1 MQYER
6 RIANTYG
13 IYSLWLIWFIS
24 IGSLVVVPIASLY
37 ISTFWIPLISFLL
50 EGLLYFIIKY
60 NNKAKMPSCLRLPH
74 IVIVVLFCVSLVYVA
89 LNIILICDIG
99 DSTYVFID
107 IISKLPILIILPL
120 SLIVTLYNIKKGY
133 NSNVCINCQAKNG
146 SIAERGFLGRLYTQE
161 GDYLAK
167 MLLILSLLLNLLA
180 WGYYFIFFIS
190 ANVNTLDEF
199 VFVWLP
205 LLIFCLSLIYL
216 GIRYFSLW
224 LYYCQNIEGQ
234 TLRYNSSS
242 LIRYIIICEDS
253 VYLYKPDINVDNI
266 MSDEDRI
273 DTPAR
278 LYIKYNSNINDFM
291 ASEYFSQLS
300 GIANP
305 QLKFLYI
312 NNNFNT
318 ECNIFHYAL
327 NIDDKSVVEK
337 SRLDG
342 NWYTFPQ
349 IKELAANNKMS
360 VILCSEL
367 DRLYTIIM
375 AWKTYDKKGNR
386 LYDIK
391 HYKPTFRL
399 KDIENSNVDFNDITW
414 ILLSKNN
421 ADCHFFRLRKIWN
434 KYICGIGI

>member
-13 IYSLWLIWFIS
+13 IYSLWLIWFIA
-24 IGSLVVVPIASLY
+24 IGSLVVVPIVSLY
-37 ISTFWIPLISFLL
+37 VSIYWIPIITFFL
-50 EGLLYFIIKY
+50 EGFLYFMIKHNY
-60 NNKAKMPSCLRLPH
+60 DAKMPSCLRLPH
-74 IVIVVLFCVSLVYVA
+74 IVIVVLFCVSIIYVV
-89 LNIILICDIG
+89 LNIGLLCDSG
-99 DSTYVFID
+99 ESTYGFID
-107 IISKLPILIILPL
+107 IISRIPILIILPI
-120 SLIVTLYNIKKGY
+120 SFIVTLYNIIKGY

-146 SIAERGFLGRLYTQE
+146 SIAERGFLGKLYTQE
-161 GDYLAK
+161 GDYLTK
-167 MLLILSLLLNLLA
+167 MLLILSFLLGLLT
-180 WGYYFIFFIS
+180 WGYYFLFFIS
-190 ANVNTLDEF
+190 ANVNDLDEF
-199 VFVWLP
+199 VFVWSP

-234 TLRYNSSS
+234 SLRYNSSS

-253 VYLYKPDINVDNI
+253 VYLYKPNINVDNI

-278 LYIKYNSNINDFM
+278 LYIKYNQNINEFM
-291 ASEYFSQLS
+291 ATEYFSQLS
-300 GIANP
+300 GITNP
-305 QLKFLYI
+305 QLKFLYV

-327 NIDDKSVVEK
+327 IIEDKSIIEE

-342 NWYTFPQ
+342 NWYSFPQ
-349 IKELAANNKMS
+349 IKELAGNNKLS
-360 VILCSEL
+360 VILSSEL

-375 AWKTYDKKGNR
+375 SWKTYDKNGNR
-386 LYDIK
+386 LYKIK
-391 HYKPTFRL
+391 HYKPTFRV
-399 KDIENSNVDFNDITW
+399 KDIENSDVDFNDITW
-414 ILLSKNN
+414 LLISKNN
-421 ADCHFFRLRKIWN
+421 ADRHFFRLRKIWN